1 MTYSEIKKIVH
12 GKVLPLTAEN
22 SDGEFVII
30 EGNESCYILTTLQ
43 DNDWCRINEYYPDG
57 TVTETY
63 EK

>member
-1 MTYSEIKKIVH
+1 MTYNEIKKMVH
-12 GKVLPLTAEN
+12 GKALPLTAEN

-30 EGNESCYILTTLQ
+30 EGNEDCYILTTAQ
-43 DNDWCRINEYYPDG
+43 NNDWCRINEYYPDG